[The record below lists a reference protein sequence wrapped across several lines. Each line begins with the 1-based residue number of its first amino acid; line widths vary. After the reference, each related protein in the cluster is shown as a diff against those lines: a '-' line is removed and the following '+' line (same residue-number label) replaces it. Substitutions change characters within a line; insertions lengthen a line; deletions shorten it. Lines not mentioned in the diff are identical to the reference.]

1 MGSKERTLIPVLGPD
16 FFMIL
21 GKPGGQFPDVLNAAK
36 VREFVIN
43 LELVP

>member
-21 GKPGGQFPDVLNAAK
+21 GKPGGQFPDVLMLL
-36 VREFVIN
+36 RLGN
-43 LELVP
+43 L